1 MSATSDSPSTTNA
14 DPIAAIHSSAIRRLL
29 DGESSLDSWLVRAG
43 DWCSPILV
51 KETRQSL
58 KSRQFQWTFILLMVA
73 IAGWTLFAILTSVP
87 AIYFQPA
94 GRYLL
99 AGYIFIL
106 VIPTC
111 VVVPN
116 AAYRSMANE
125 LEQGTFDVLTLSPLS
140 SFQIV
145 LGKLA
150 VASVQSGFYF
160 ASLTPCFALT
170 YLLRGVTWMSIF
182 LPLATIAV
190 GSLILIAVGILL
202 GSLDRARRYSTL
214 ISIAMILLTIAGAFT
229 LYGML
234 TGIVFELANTSGDPD
249 IQIAFTSM
257 LMFFIWLMTYVVL
270 IILAASAAI
279 GMASEN
285 YSTTIRWWGLFQS
298 IFMVGLCGAGFG
310 LMVSMTSSQGAKL
323 VVREAELMMSFH
335 FIIQALHWT
344 ILGVFFVSERGVL
357 TPRSRR
363 RLPATL
369 IQRVFLSWGNPGS
382 GTGYVF
388 ILLCLAGVILSSMLF
403 WIWIISNQ
411 NGYVRSYA
419 TYQSGFDDFSCIT
432 IGTMVWCWLAFYL
445 GLVRLFMVCFA
456 KNRANRFVLGIVLLL
471 LFQFIGIAG
480 TLYLSTFESNTNTP
494 TFEWYSIAN
503 IPWSI
508 VDSHKLPS
516 GALEALLL
524 FSSMVIALNWL
535 TLSRDLTVVKL
546 AVPPRVKEARTES
559 KAIVVDDAD

>member
-1 MSATSDSPSTTNA
+1 MSTISEGQTPDS
-14 DPIAAIHSSAIRRLL
+14 DPIAVTHSSTIRRLL
-29 DGESSLDSWLVRAG
+29 DGESSLDRWLVQAG

-106 VIPTC
+106 VIPAC

-190 GSLILIAVGILL
+190 GSLILISVGILL

-234 TGIVFELANTSGDPD
+234 TGFVFEMANMSGDPD

-257 LMFFIWLMTYVVL
+257 LLFFLWLMTYVVL

-298 IFMVGLCGAGFG
+298 LFMVGLWGAGFG
-310 LMVSMTSSQGAKL
+310 LMVSLSPSRGSASI
-323 VVREAELMMSFH
+323 VREAEQMLSVL

-344 ILGVFFVSERGVL
+344 VLGVFFVSERGVL

-363 RLPATL
+363 RLPATML
-369 IQRVFLSWGNPGS
+369 QRVFLSWGNPGS

-388 ILLCLAGVILSSMLF
+388 ILLCLAGVILSTFLF
-403 WIWIISNQ
+403 GLWVIMDPGVS
-411 NGYVRSYA
+411 VRRYA
-419 TYQSGFDDFSCIT
+419 TYQAGYGEFHSIT

-480 TLYLSTFESNTNTP
+480 TLYLSTLGSNTNTP

-508 VDSHKLPS
+508 VDSQKLPS
-516 GALEALLL
+516 GALEALML
-524 FSSMVIALNWL
+524 FSAIVIVLNWL

-546 AVPPRVKEARTES
+546 AVPPRVKEARIES
-559 KAIVVDDAD
+559 KAIAVDELD

>member
-1 MSATSDSPSTTNA
+1 MSTISEGLSTPDS
-14 DPIAAIHSSAIRRLL
+14 DPIAITHSSTIRRLL
-29 DGESSLDSWLVRAG
+29 DGESSIDRWLVRAG

-73 IAGWTLFAILTSVP
+73 IAGWTLFAVLTSVP

-106 VIPTC
+106 VIPAC

-182 LPLATIAV
+182 LPLATIAI
-190 GSLILIAVGILL
+190 GSLILIAVGLLL

-234 TGIVFELANTSGDPD
+234 TGFVFDMANTSGDPD
-249 IQIAFTSM
+249 MQIAFASM
-257 LMFFIWLMTYVVL
+257 FLFFLFLMTYVVL
-270 IILAASAAI
+270 VILAASAAI

-285 YSTTIRWWGLFQS
+285 YSTTIRWWGFFQS
-298 IFMVGLCGAGFG
+298 LFMVGLCGAGFG
-310 LMVSMTSSQGAKL
+310 MMISMTTGRGSAS
-323 VVREAELMMSFH
+323 VFREAEQMLSFF
-335 FIIQALHWT
+335 FITQALHWT
-344 ILGVFFVSERGVL
+344 VLGVFFVSERGVL

-388 ILLCLAGVILSSMLF
+388 ILLCLAGVILSSMIF
-403 WIWIISNQ
+403 WVWLIMNQ
-411 NGYVRSYA
+411 GGATRGIA
-419 TYQSGFDDFSCIT
+419 TYQSGYGELNCIT

-480 TLYLSTFESNTNTP
+480 TLYLSTLESNTNTP

-559 KAIVVDDAD
+559 KAILEDDAD